1 MPPKLYT
8 SVSVVSVSLAA
19 TAAPT
24 FCPAA
29 VFSATLRATGA
40 VSLNTGRLFPVLPV
54 PEGDHALGVSPFSA
68 RTRTS

>member
-1 MPPKLYT
+1 M
-8 SVSVVSVSLAA
+8 SVVSSSVAA
-19 TAAPT
+19 TGVPT
-24 FCPAA
+24 FSPAA
-29 VFSATLRATGA
+29 VFSARLRATGA